1 MLIVCPQMWI
11 GYQAI
16 IGIGIGLGMQQPLIA
31 VQAVLDISQ
40 VPIGTSIVS
49 SLRLCP
55 AQEQQKTDCPVDHLR
70 TNTWRRSLRV
80 YWAKHI

>member
-1 MLIVCPQMWI
+1 MIVSSIFAAIGAGLLSTLTPESGHQMWI

-16 IGIGIGLGMQQPLIA
+16 MGIGIGLGMQQPLIA

-49 SLRLCP
+49 VSTTRLICLR
-55 AQEQQKTDCPVDHLR
+55 AIE
-70 TNTWRRSLRV
+70 N
-80 YWAKHI
+80 